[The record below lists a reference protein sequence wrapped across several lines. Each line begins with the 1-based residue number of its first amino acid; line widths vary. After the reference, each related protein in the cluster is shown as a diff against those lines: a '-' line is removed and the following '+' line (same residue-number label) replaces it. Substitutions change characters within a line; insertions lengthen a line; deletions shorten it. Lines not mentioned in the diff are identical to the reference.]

1 MEGVCNKRCV
11 IQLSVSF
18 YESPNDLSHHAG
30 HSHTSGL
37 QQGAL
42 PSFLYSKPSF
52 GNAGNKKP
60 LKFFLSD
67 ATISGG
73 ITTMLLL
80 FSCDNLQPS
89 QSVMCLHF
97 PRTLSPEGIEL
108 CVFF

>member
-18 YESPNDLSHHAG
+18 YESPNDLSHHDG
-30 HSHTSGL
+30 HSLTSGL

-52 GNAGNKKP
+52 GNAGNKKLLMP

-73 ITTMLLL
+73 NNYHAAFVSM
-80 FSCDNLQPS
+80 
-89 QSVMCLHF
+89 
-97 PRTLSPEGIEL
+97 
-108 CVFF
+108 